1 MVQIDATYDGGL
13 RCRATH
19 AESGATLSTD
29 APKDNQGQGLS
40 FSPTDL
46 LATALGTCMLTTM
59 GIAANRLGVDLTG
72 AHVRVRKEMTAEAP
86 RRVSKLTVEITGPS
100 SVPNEHRLPLE
111 RAAIECPV
119 SRSLS
124 PAIQTGIVFQW
135 AK

>member
-19 AESGATLSTD
+19 AESGATFNTD
-29 APKDNQGQGLS
+29 APKDNQGQGAS

-46 LATALGTCMLTTM
+46 VATALGTCMLTTM
-59 GIAANRLGVDLTG
+59 GIAANRLGVDLAG
-72 AHVRVRKEMTAEAP
+72 AHVRVRKEMTADAP
-86 RRVSKLTVEITGPS
+86 RRIFKLTVEITGPA

-111 RAAIECPV
+111 RAAVECPV

>member
-19 AESGATLSTD
+19 GESGAVLSTD
-29 APKDNQGQGLS
+29 APKDNQGQGAS

-46 LATALGTCMLTTM
+46 VAAALGTCMLTTM

-72 AHVRVRKEMTAEAP
+72 AHIRVRKEMTAEPP
-86 RRVSKLTVEITGPS
+86 RRICKLTVEINGPA
-100 SVPNEHRLPLE
+100 SVPAEHRLPLE
-111 RAAIECPV
+111 RAAVECPV
-119 SRSLS
+119 SRSIS